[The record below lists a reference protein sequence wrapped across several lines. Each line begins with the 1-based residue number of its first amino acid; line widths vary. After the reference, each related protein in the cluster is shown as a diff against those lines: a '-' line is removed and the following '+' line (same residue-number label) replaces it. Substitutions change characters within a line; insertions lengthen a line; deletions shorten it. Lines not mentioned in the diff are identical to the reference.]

1 MKFIVEMT
9 YDKRYPSNISHSKSG
24 CGVGGG
30 GYPTIRLV
38 PKNDQKRLWNTV
50 IQKGAALLNS
60 LPSFSI

>member
-30 GYPTIRLV
+30 GV
-38 PKNDQKRLWNTV
+38 PYNKNDQKRLWNTV

>member
-24 CGVGGG
+24 WGG

>member
-30 GYPTIRLV
+30 GYPTIRMT
-38 PKNDQKRLWNTV
+38 KNVFGTQSYK
-50 IQKGAALLNS
+50 KGLLY
-60 LPSFSI
+60 

>member
-9 YDKRYPSNISHSKSG
+9 YDKSYPSNISHNKSG
-24 CGVGGG
+24 CGVG